1 MKRPDEKSPVSVRY
15 VARYD
20 SLCRELAARL
30 GAPLVEADDPDGAKF
45 QVEVDGDV
53 DGDGVRH
60 GLVLRCND
68 LPGAPLRIN
77 FDRVRAGPDPLLKAV
92 GRRARTVVDA
102 TAGWGVDAVH
112 LARRGMTV
120 TAVEKNP
127 VVAALLAHA
136 HAACSDAQLKARL
149 AIVHGDSIAYLGGML
164 TPPDVVYLD
173 PMYPPPSSAK
183 SVAAAKKPLVL
194 LRMLAGPADDCAPLF
209 AQAMSRATQR
219 VVVKRPR
226 RAQPLQPGRVG
237 ETGGKLVRFDI
248 YQPPTK

>member
-53 DGDGVRH
+53 DGDGARH

-68 LPGAPLRIN
+68 LPGTPLRIN

-136 HAACSDAQLKARL
+136 HAACSDARLKARL
-149 AIVHGDSIAYLGGML
+149 AIVHGDSIAYLGGMQ
-164 TPPDVVYLD
+164 TPPDVVYID
-173 PMYPPPSSAK
+173 PMYPPPSSLK
-183 SVAAAKKPLVL
+183 PAAAKKPLVL

-248 YQPPTK
+248 YQPPAK